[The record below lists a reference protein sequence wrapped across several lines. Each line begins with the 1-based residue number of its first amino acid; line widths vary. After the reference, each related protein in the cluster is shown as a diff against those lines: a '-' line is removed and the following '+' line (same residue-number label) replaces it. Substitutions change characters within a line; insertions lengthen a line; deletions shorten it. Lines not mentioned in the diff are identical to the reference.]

1 MILDTTRLHA
11 VAVTLVALALPGSA
25 AAVGS
30 WQPGLLAP
38 GADLASIAC
47 FTYEMFSTAHALPG
61 ETVRLAT
68 GAVADDRSWPF
79 PSVSPPV
86 PGPIARAVEHCH
98 GANRHLPVFA
108 MGGGVPVL
116 RPPADLAG
124 MRLPVISNASGALTA
139 AAKAVLA
146 GLTVAMAL
154 RGWRIRRLRHA
165 VAKPSTAGA
174 EAPAST

>member
-1 MILDTTRLHA
+1 MILDSIRLHA
-11 VAVTLVALALPGSA
+11 VAVTLFVLLLPGPA
-25 AAVGS
+25 AAIGS
-30 WQPGLLAP
+30 SQPGRLAP

-47 FTYEMFSTAHALPG
+47 FTYEMFSTGHSLPG

-86 PGPIARAVEHCH
+86 PGPIARAVEHCD

-116 RPPADLAG
+116 RSPADLAG
-124 MRLPVISNASGALTA
+124 VLLSVISNASGTFTATASAL
-139 AAKAVLA
+139 LA
-146 GLTVAMAL
+146 GLTVAMAR

-165 VAKPSTAGA
+165 VATPSTAGA